1 MNSILAVLK
10 NAHLMMR
17 IVKSM
22 MFLAFSIALCQIAA
36 GNDTDSIHTRLKTPH
51 EKGDGWTSADYD
63 SGMTFYRALADAS
76 PMIRLNTVGPSDS
89 GPPLHL
95 VLVSIDEDF
104 EPISVRRK
112 GRAILLVN
120 NAIHPG
126 ETDGVDASMAFVR
139 DLIANVDHYREFLE
153 NVMIAVIPYYNI
165 GGALNRNSVS
175 RVNQNGPRE
184 YGFRGNARNYDLNR
198 DFIKCDTLNARS
210 FVDVFHRLDP
220 DLLIDTHVSNG
231 ADYQYVMTT
240 AHSQKDKLG
249 YKLGTYLHDRFES
262 SLFTRMKNLG
272 YPTIPYVNSNGQPPD
287 AGFPQFLDTP
297 RYSTGYAALFQTIGF
312 MTETHML
319 KPYPQRVAATRAFLQ
334 QALELLA
341 NQKDAIRR
349 LRLEDRKNYSLQN
362 EVAIAWEL
370 VADAPSKLQ
379 FHGYESSRISSDVTS
394 GDRLFYDRSKPYVKA
409 IDYFNSYKPR
419 CTVHLPAAY
428 LIPRGWHHVIDL
440 MKLHGVRMKVIENST
455 PFDAEVYYLEQVSTA
470 TKPYEGH
477 YFHDEVKV
485 SIKSE
490 DIVAEPG
497 DVLIPIEQPKARYVV
512 ETLEP
517 QATDSFFRWNF
528 FDTVLQQK
536 ESFSPYVF
544 EETAARILK
553 NDDELKDRF
562 ERRLHDD
569 KEFASNPA
577 EQLSFLYRHSAHYES
592 AHRRYPI
599 VRIKPNPQQR

>member
-1 MNSILAVLK
+1 MKSLFESEYVMTRFDWSSMVLASC
-10 NAHLMMR
+10 
-17 IVKSM
+17 IT
-22 MFLAFSIALCQIAA
+22 LCQIAA
-36 GNDTDSIHTRLKTPH
+36 GNGADLVQARLETPH

-63 SGMTFYRALADAS
+63 SGMDFYRAMAEAN
-76 PMIRLNTVGPSDS
+76 PMVRLEAAGPSDS

-95 VLVSIDEDF
+95 VLVSLDQDF
-104 EPISVRRK
+104 EPASVREK

-139 DLIANVDHYREFLE
+139 DMVADVDQHRACLE

-165 GGALNRNSVS
+165 GGALNRNSVT

-210 FVDVFHRLDP
+210 FAEIFRRLDP
-220 DLLIDTHVSNG
+220 DLLVDTHVSNG

-249 YKLGTYLHDRFES
+249 FGLGTYLDSRFEPM
-262 SLFTRMKNLG
+262 LFNRMKNHG
-272 YPTIPYVNSNGQPPD
+272 YPTVPYVNSSGQPPD

-334 QALELLA
+334 QSLELLSD
-341 NQKDAIRR
+341 QKDTIHK
-349 LRLEDRKNYSLQN
+349 LRLADRANYPRQKQ
-362 EVAIAWEL
+362 VAIAWQL
-370 VADAPSKLQ
+370 DSDTRSKLE
-379 FHGYESSRISSDVTS
+379 FHGYESSRVSSNVTS
-394 GDRLFYDRSKPYVKA
+394 GDRLLYDRSKPYVKQ
-409 IDYFNSYKPR
+409 IEYFNAYKPS
-419 CTVHLPAAY
+419 CTVALPAAY
-428 LIPRGWHHVIDL
+428 LIPRGWHKVIDL
-440 MKLHGVRMKVIENST
+440 MKLHGVEMKVIQDVT
-455 PFDAEVYYLEQVSTA
+455 PVEAEVYQLETITTSTN
-470 TKPYEGH
+470 PYEGH
-477 YFHDEVKV
+477 YFHDVVKV

-490 DIVAEPG
+490 TIAAQPG
-497 DVLIPIEQPKARYVV
+497 DVLIPIDQGKARYIV

-517 QATDSFFRWNF
+517 QATDSLFRWNF

-544 EETAARILK
+544 EDTAGQLLQSNENLK
-553 NDDELKDRF
+553 TRFEQRLKD
-562 ERRLHDD
+562 DPD
-569 KEFASNPA
+569 FASNPP
-577 EQLSFLYRHSAHYES
+577 EQLKSLYRQSDHYES

-599 VRIKPNPQQR
+599 ARLKEIPHE